1 MHVPISVGFSH
12 GQLAAD
18 TFLKEINMPGT
29 IQSAGLNPAGGI
41 PEVEVIFGQ
50 AQIGTYRSFL
60 WDTSASNPQ
69 QLAHGNN
76 VDGLPDKFTV
86 GVAANALPGRYVSV
100 EAVIQTA
107 TSAPGQLY
115 SLTVLIRQ
123 DGNVV
128 AGGLIQDTGQFTSNT
143 IALFEFARFA

>member
-1 MHVPISVGFSH
+1 MGSTIASV
-12 GQLAAD
+12 
-18 TFLKEINMPGT
+18 T
-29 IQSAGLNPAGGI
+29 LNSAGGI

-50 AQIGTYRSFL
+50 AQVGVYRSFI
-60 WDTSASNPQ
+60 WDIQGNNPQ
-69 QLAHGNN
+69 SIAHGNN

-86 GVAANALPGRYVSV
+86 GIAAGALSGRYLSV

-115 SLTVLIRQ
+115 SITVLIRQ

-128 AGGLIQDTGQFTSNT
+128 PGGLIQDNGQFTSNT
-143 IALFEFARFA
+143 VALFEFARFA